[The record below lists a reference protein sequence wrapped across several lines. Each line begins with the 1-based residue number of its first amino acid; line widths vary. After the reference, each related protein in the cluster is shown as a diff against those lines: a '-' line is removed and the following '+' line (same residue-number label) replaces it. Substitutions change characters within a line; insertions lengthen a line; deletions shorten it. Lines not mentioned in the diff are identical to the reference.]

1 MTDSSFNLSNLSQ
14 NVRKEEFPTKRKDA
28 YFKLAVVDNMKKSFK
43 DEKDNAM
50 EILLE
55 YEHLIEYD

>member
-1 MTDSSFNLSNLSQ
+1 MTDSSFNLSNLSK
-14 NVRKEEFPTKRKDA
+14 NVRQGELSAKRKDA

>member
-1 MTDSSFNLSNLSQ
+1 MTDSSFNLSNISQ
-14 NVRKEEFPTKRKDA
+14 NVRQGEFSTKRKDA

>member
-1 MTDSSFNLSNLSQ
+1 M
-14 NVRKEEFPTKRKDA
+14 
-28 YFKLAVVDNMKKSFK
+28 AVVDNMKKSFK

>member
-1 MTDSSFNLSNLSQ
+1 VTDSSFNLSNISQ
-14 NVRKEEFPTKRKDA
+14 NVRLEEFTTKRKDA

>member
-1 MTDSSFNLSNLSQ
+1 MTDSSFNLSNIGQ
-14 NVRKEEFPTKRKDA
+14 NVRQGEFTTKRKDA

>member
-14 NVRKEEFPTKRKDA
+14 NVRLEEFPTKRKDA

>member
-1 MTDSSFNLSNLSQ
+1 MTDSSFNLSNLSK
-14 NVRKEEFPTKRKDA
+14 NVRQGELPAKRKDA